1 MNWNSCNNKPG
12 TIYKSSNWINNN
24 HIKIAT
30 LVFDTSGNHYLFVKV
45 YGDEGCQISIYNQN
59 SYWQTSEAKVNITV
73 LKWASKDWFECSGPY
88 ESDWI
93 TWNSG
98 FIISS
103 DDSWVRDV
111 SYLPIINVK
120 LYWIWGLFAMIVT
133 LMHVFLAFRY
143 GKFMLKPVINIQSL
157 MMLVLS
163 SNCVNE
169 DWKEYF
175 SWIQFFKLDLGI
187 INSYSIN
194 KIIQWTISSGK
205 YANVELYCQEA
216 IINYSFLIILIAIAL
231 FWKWLLKYQSK
242 FWILNIFWCLNLSS
256 ETILWI
262 LSMMILP
269 FFSISMYYDL
279 ATIHNHYASSFFS
292 ILILITIV
300 IYWVLNK
307 MSFFK
312 TDSIQKIDPFNSLTY
327 TYLNLLSRVPLVM
340 LFLLDSNMEMNI
352 LIVVIIVNHWS
363 ILYLLVTHN
372 NRLPFHQNFNRATDV
387 FWNSVMLLVILVIS
401 MDKVRIVLI
410 FKI

>member
-1 MNWNSCNNKPG
+1 MFDNNNKPG
-12 TIYKSSNWINNN
+12 TIYKTSNWIDEN

-30 LVFDTSGNHYLFVKV
+30 RTFEDYKSGTHYLFVKV
-45 YGDEGCQISIYNQN
+45 YGDVGCQISIYNQN
-59 SYWQTSEAKVNITV
+59 SNWQTSEIKVDITV
-73 LKWASKDWFECSGPY
+73 LKWASKDCFECSGPY

-98 FIISS
+98 FIISN
-103 DDSWVRDV
+103 DGSWVRDV
-111 SYLPIINVK
+111 GYLPIINVK

-133 LMHVFLAFRY
+133 FIHVFLTIRY
-143 GKFMLKPVINIQSL
+143 GKFMLKPIINIQSL

-187 INSYSIN
+187 INSYSIK
-194 KIIQWTISSGK
+194 KIIQWTTSSGK

-216 IINYSFLIILIAIAL
+216 IINYSFPIILIVIAL
-231 FWKWLLKYQSK
+231 FWKWILKYQNK
-242 FWILNIFWCLNLSS
+242 FRILSIFWCLKMSW
-256 ETILWI
+256 ETMLWT

-279 ATIHNHYASSFFS
+279 ATIQNHYASSFFS
-292 ILILITIV
+292 ILILIIIV

-307 MSFFK
+307 MWFFK
-312 TDSIQKIDPFNSLTY
+312 PGLIQKIDPFNSLTY
-327 TYLNLLSRVPLVM
+327 IYLNLLSRVSLVM
-340 LFLLDSNMEMNI
+340 LFLFDSNMGMNI
-352 LIVVIIVNHWS
+352 LLVVIIVNHWS
-363 ILYLLVTHN
+363 IVLVLIIQN

-401 MDKVRIVLI
+401 MEKVRIVFI
-410 FKI
+410 